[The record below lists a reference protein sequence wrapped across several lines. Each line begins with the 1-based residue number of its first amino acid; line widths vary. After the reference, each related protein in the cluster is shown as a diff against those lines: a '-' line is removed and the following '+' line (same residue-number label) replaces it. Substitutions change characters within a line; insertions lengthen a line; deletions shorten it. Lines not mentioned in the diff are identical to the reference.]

1 MHLFSVDGPLY
12 RFMQKLTDVLV
23 LSLMWLLFSL
33 PLITIGAATTAGM
46 SVAMDMADDQ
56 EGKIIPAFWAA
67 FKANWRQGI
76 PVGLILLVG
85 WYAVYLD
92 FQLFEAV
99 VGNPVWLLIVGMLTA
114 FLVTLATAYTFPL
127 LARYDNTVARTL
139 RNSVDI
145 ARKYYGQTLLMVL
158 LVGAELLLCRWNVTM
173 LLLGTLLGP
182 GCILLTVG
190 GMSKRVFERLEKE
203 QAEEG

>member
-46 SVAMDMADDQ
+46 AVAMDMADDQ

-67 FKANWRQGI
+67 FRANWRQGI
-76 PVGLILLVG
+76 PAGLILLVG

-99 VGNPVWLLIVGMLTA
+99 AGNPVWLLIVGMLTA

-173 LLLGTLLGP
+173 LLLGTLQGP

-203 QAEEG
+203 QSEEG